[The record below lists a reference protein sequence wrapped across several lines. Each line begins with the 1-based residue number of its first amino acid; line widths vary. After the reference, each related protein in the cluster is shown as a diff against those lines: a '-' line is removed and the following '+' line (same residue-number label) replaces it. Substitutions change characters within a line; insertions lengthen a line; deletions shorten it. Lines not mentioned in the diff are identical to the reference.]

1 MLCVYRVRR
10 TSPIVFIVIHTLTAG
25 MLLYPVCVTT
35 KTAASHTA
43 PHHSDN
49 QIRFLPTPL
58 QTRHY
63 AQTEFPLHFVP
74 KTTFHP
80 FRNRETYL
88 FIFIFLPPPPI
99 FPQPVS
105 HHYTLA
111 SRSFSYNSI
120 LADIT
125 LFKGKKKFCSSVN
138 EPHTIIRT
146 LSRFASLNIAFHKL
160 LVTAYTTVS
169 DNRFIGLLI
178 FFEYK
183 TKNFE
188 WHTPQT

>member
-10 TSPIVFIVIHTLTAG
+10 TSSIVFIEIHTITVV
-25 MLLYPVCVTT
+25 MLLYPVCATT
-35 KTAASHTA
+35 KTAAAHAA

-74 KTTFHP
+74 ETNFHP

-88 FIFIFLPPPPI
+88 FIFIFSH
-99 FPQPVS
+99 PQFS
-105 HHYTLA
+105 FSQSAITIYTLA

-146 LSRFASLNIAFHKL
+146 LLRFASLNIAFH
-160 LVTAYTTVS
+160 
-169 DNRFIGLLI
+169 
-178 FFEYK
+178 
-183 TKNFE
+183 
-188 WHTPQT
+188 